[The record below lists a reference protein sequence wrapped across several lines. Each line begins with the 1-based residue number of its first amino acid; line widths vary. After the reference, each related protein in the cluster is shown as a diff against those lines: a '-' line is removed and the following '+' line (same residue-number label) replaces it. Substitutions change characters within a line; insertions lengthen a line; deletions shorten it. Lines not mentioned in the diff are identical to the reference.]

1 MSGMQPFE
9 CTCCGAKLG
18 LNEVGAKWLHKSD
31 N

>member
-18 LNEVGAKWLHKSD
+18 LNEVGAKMATQV
-31 N
+31 